1 MRRSLLGLAVL
12 ALGVFTALAPA
23 PAVAWQA
30 EAVAEAPDRARERLN
45 ARVFDQVWRDVGRH
59 YYDPELNGLD
69 WDEVR
74 ETFRPEALAAPDERR
89 LYLVLGRMLA
99 GLEDDHARAAPP
111 AAITNEQLRT
121 VRRPVIGVTLD
132 RAADGYLIRDI
143 RPGTPADEAL
153 LDLGWYVETIDGI
166 PFEPDRVLDDGV
178 SVAVA
183 LRHPDGRTEVRPLT
197 PRMMDP
203 APPRRAEW
211 ARHDVLV
218 LAIESFDEGLGA
230 WVGAMIAGAPDGA
243 RLVLDLRGN
252 SGGRLLEAQNVLSCF
267 LPDGLDWAERTNRN
281 GRERTLTISAG
292 CPPLEGPSDIP
303 LVVLVDQYSTS
314 AAELTPAALQEAGR
328 AVVVGETTAG
338 AVLISGDTDLPDGG
352 RLTLS
357 RSNFLTAGGVRLERR
372 GVIPDVAAVTT
383 IAERRAGRDP
393 ALDAA
398 IAALDAGL

>member
-12 ALGVFTALAPA
+12 AFGAFAALAPA
-23 PAVAWQA
+23 PALAWQA
-30 EAVAEAPDRARERLN
+30 PAVAEAPDRARERLN

-69 WDEVR
+69 WDAMR
-74 ETFRPEALAAPDERR
+74 ATFRPQALAAPDERR

-99 GLEDDHARAAPP
+99 GLDDDHARAVPP
-111 AAITNEQLRT
+111 AAVVNEQLST
-121 VRRPVIGVTLD
+121 TRRPVLGVTLD
-132 RAADGYLIRDI
+132 RDTEGYLIRDI

-153 LDLGWYVETIDGI
+153 LEPGWYLETVDGV
-166 PFEPDRVLDDGV
+166 PFEPDRVLADGV
-178 SVAVA
+178 TVQVF
-183 LRHPDGRTEVRPLT
+183 LRHPDGRTETRPLT

-203 APPRRAEW
+203 VPPRRAAW

-230 WVGAMIAGAPDGA
+230 WVGAMIAGAPEGT
-243 RLVLDLRGN
+243 RIVLDLRGN

-267 LPDGLDWAERTNRN
+267 LPAGLDWAERASRN
-281 GRERTLTISAG
+281 GREQTLTIEPG
-292 CPPLEGPSDIP
+292 CPPLETPTNIP
-303 LVVLVDQYSTS
+303 LAVLVDQHSRS

-328 AVVVGETTAG
+328 AIVVGETTAG
-338 AVLISGDTDLPDGG
+338 AVLIAGETDLPDGG

-372 GVIPDVAAVTT
+372 GVIPAIEAVTT
-383 IAERRAGRDP
+383 IADRRAGRDP

-398 IAALDAGL
+398 IAALDAGS